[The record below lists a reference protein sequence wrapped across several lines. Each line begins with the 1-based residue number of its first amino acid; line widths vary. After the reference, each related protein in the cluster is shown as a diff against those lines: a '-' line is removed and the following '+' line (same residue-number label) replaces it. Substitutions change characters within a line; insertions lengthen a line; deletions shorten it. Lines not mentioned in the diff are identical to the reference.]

1 MGFPRTSESSASRA
15 SNTFQFQRRRL
26 ISISVF
32 GAASGRRLQ
41 EKDSGNHFQHG
52 KDDWGRLESRLNI

>member
-26 ISISVF
+26 ISISVI
-32 GAASGRRLQ
+32 GAASGWRLQ
-41 EKDSGNHFQHG
+41 EKDSGNHFQPG
-52 KDDWGRLESRLNI
+52 KDGWGRLESRLNI